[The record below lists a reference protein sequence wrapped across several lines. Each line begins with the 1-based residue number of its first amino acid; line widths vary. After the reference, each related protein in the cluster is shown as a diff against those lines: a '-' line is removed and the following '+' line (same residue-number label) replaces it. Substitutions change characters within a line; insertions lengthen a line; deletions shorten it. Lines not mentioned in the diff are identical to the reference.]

1 MKSDKR
7 PLKYEYAEGIYIYI
21 YISEG
26 LVTGSQGTTGISL
39 TKDKGKFIS
48 FS

>member
-1 MKSDKR
+1 MKSNKR
-7 PLKYEYAEGIYIYI
+7 PLKYEYAEGIYI

-48 FS
+48 FF